1 MNIFVLDKDPQI
13 AAWMHDDLRLGK
25 MLIEA
30 TQMLTTA
37 LYRHGATEDML
48 LEAGVTTQAGNAWRR
63 THQHHPCTIWAGN
76 TRSNWR
82 WLWDHAVGLQVEF
95 YARRGKHHACS
106 DPAYYTARLAH
117 LIPDGPLTRH
127 PLAMPDE
134 FKGDDVVE
142 SYRRYYMSKER
153 VVWNNPQDIPE
164 WARVYMTPADS
175 NNVTE
180 EQE

>member
-13 AAWMHDDLRLGK
+13 AAWMHDDLRIGK

-106 DPAYYTARLAH
+106 DPADYTARLAH

-134 FKGDDVVE
+134 FKVPGDAVE
-142 SYRRYYMSKER
+142 SYRRYFRSKPNVRYSR
-153 VVWNNPQDIPE
+153 VEAPDWYEVN
-164 WARVYMTPADS
+164 A
-175 NNVTE
+175 
-180 EQE
+180 